1 MSLANVPAA
10 CQSAMTP
17 LAKVATDCNLVAK
30 GDLTAEMDLKAFSN
44 ITAAQ
49 TSCVCNDAN
58 IKAFNSFLSACQSTL
73 NITAADVTTV
83 GSALTAECAKV
94 KAAEP
99 KKSSAQVIVFGG
111 LASVLAAFAF
121 I

>member
-17 LAKVATDCNLVAK
+17 LAKVATDCNLNV
-30 GDLTAEMDLKAFSN
+30 GNGTAEMDLKAFSTN

-99 KKSSAQVIVFGG
+99 KKSSAQVVVFGG

>member
-17 LAKVATDCNLVAK
+17 LAKVATDCNLLV
-30 GDLTAEMDLKAFSN
+30 GNGTVEMDVKVFSN

-49 TSCVCNDAN
+49 TTCVCIDAN
-58 IKAFNSFLSACQSTL
+58 VKAFTTFLTACQTTL
-73 NITAADVTTV
+73 NITASDVTTV
-83 GSALTAECAKV
+83 GSALTTECAKV
-94 KAAEP
+94 KGP
-99 KKSSAQVIVFGG
+99 GIMKSSAQVVVFAS